1 MISERYAKAYKE
13 VIEVLKHTKRED
25 VNKIPR
31 YKVFL
36 WKTNMKKDYDFKLQK
51 NKPLEEQGLST
62 EAQAIIA
69 NLYKNYWATDDEREE
84 IEAKEKQA
92 KELVEEEKFG
102 SEDLQKIFKANEIRH
117 EEESCI
123 SVVVKEEKETFFS
136 KMLNKIKKI
145 FNR

>member
-69 NLYKNYWATDDEREE
+69 NLYKNYWATDAEREE

-102 SEDLQKIFKANEIRH
+102 LEDLQKIFKANEIKH
-117 EEESCI
+117 EEESCT

>member
-69 NLYKNYWATDDEREE
+69 NLYKNYWATDAEREE
-84 IEAKEKQA
+84 IEVKEKQA

-102 SEDLQKIFKANEIRH
+102 LEDLQKIFKSNEIKR
-117 EEESCI
+117 EEESCT
-123 SVVVKEEKETFFS
+123 SVVVKEEKETFLS